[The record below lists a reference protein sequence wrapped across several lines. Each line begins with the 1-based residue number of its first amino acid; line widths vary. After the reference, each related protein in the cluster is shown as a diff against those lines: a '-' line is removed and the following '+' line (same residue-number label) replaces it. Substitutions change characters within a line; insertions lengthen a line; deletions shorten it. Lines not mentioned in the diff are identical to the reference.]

1 MSVYT
6 EKCHRCGMLLQTHNG
21 EYPSLCVFCSAY
33 MREQKQKRIDRFK
46 QKETQLKEQNNG
58 H

>member
-1 MSVYT
+1 MSVYK

-46 QKETQLKEQNNG
+46 QKETQLKEQK
-58 H
+58 